1 MEFGSPG
8 TRTCEDHKKNCGGN
22 FLIPGRFTEW
32 GNDLGTLGVGGRMQ
46 SLRKCGDH
54 KKNCGGKFLIPGSF
68 TEWGNDLGTRGV
80 GGRI

>member
-32 GNDLGTLGVGGRMQ
+32 GNDLGTRGVGGRMQ
-46 SLRKCGDH
+46 SLRTCEDH
-54 KKNCGGKFLIPGSF
+54 KENCGGNFFNSWPVYRMGK
-68 TEWGNDLGTRGV
+68 
-80 GGRI
+80 